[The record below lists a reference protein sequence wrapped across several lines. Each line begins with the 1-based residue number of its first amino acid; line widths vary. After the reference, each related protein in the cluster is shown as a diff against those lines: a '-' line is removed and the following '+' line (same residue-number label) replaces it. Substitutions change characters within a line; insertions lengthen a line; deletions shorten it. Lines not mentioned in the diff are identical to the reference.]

1 MSTTKDVFDLAVQ
14 NEIDAALLYSKMSKK
29 TKDTTSKIML
39 EELAKEELQHKVV
52 LEKLFATVNDFD
64 TNFVSNEKEVDI
76 KLSDYLAEVELKE
89 NSTMQETL
97 IYAMQAEK
105 IAYELYISLGNLSSN
120 EKVKKILIGLADIE
134 MGHKNKLEK
143 LYDDRIYMEN

>member
-1 MSTTKDVFDLAVQ
+1 MSTTKDIFDLAVQ
-14 NEIDAALLYSKMSKK
+14 NETDAALLYSKMSKN

-52 LEKLFATVNDFD
+52 LEKLFATVNDFN
-64 TNFVSNEKEVDI
+64 TNFISNEKEVDI

-105 IAYELYISLGNLSSN
+105 IAFELYTSLAKISSN
-120 EKVKKILIGLADIE
+120 KKVKKILIGLADIE